1 MNMSSASSLDP
12 TPLLNVYGATKVTQ
26 NSVTLLVIY
35 FSFLHTHTH
44 SRHLLATSL
53 MRFTMS
59 ILIRESLYK

>member
-35 FSFLHTHTH
+35 FSFYVDFLD
-44 SRHLLATSL
+44 
-53 MRFTMS
+53 
-59 ILIRESLYK
+59 